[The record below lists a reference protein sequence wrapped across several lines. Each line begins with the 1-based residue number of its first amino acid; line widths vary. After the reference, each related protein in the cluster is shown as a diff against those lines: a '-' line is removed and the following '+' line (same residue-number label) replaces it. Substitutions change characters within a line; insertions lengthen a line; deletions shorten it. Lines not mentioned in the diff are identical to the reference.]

1 MEISQL
7 SYYKKLSDSKS
18 FSREDEY
25 NLITEYQTALTN
37 GDNEK
42 AKELKDYFIENNLK
56 LVIFVAMRFAKVNP
70 EILIDDMIQDGN
82 IGLMR
87 AVEKFQPELG
97 HKFSTYAV
105 LWIKQA
111 IARGLEHSKEIRLP
125 SHLVIH
131 LRIYHRL
138 CNEFNEKY
146 SRYPEPEEIKPLMD
160 ISEEMFK
167 TVVEMA
173 VQPFQK
179 NAVIPFREK
188 GENLFSTDEWGLE
201 EYIPDTQDSA
211 PILID
216 YHIQKNILFKAIDRL
231 PQRKQEILKRNF
243 GIGYPEHSME
253 AIGKILKISR
263 ERVRQLKEESLKE
276 LRKLSELQELAG

>member
-7 SYYKKLSDSKS
+7 SYYKKLAKSKT
-18 FSREDEY
+18 FSREDVCT
-25 NLITEYQTALTN
+25 LITEYQTALVN
-37 GDNEK
+37 GDTDK

-56 LVIFVAMRFAKVNP
+56 LVIFVAMRYAKANP
-70 EILIDDMIQDGN
+70 ENVMDDMIQDGN

-87 AVEKFQPELG
+87 AVEKFQPALG

-111 IARGLEHSKEIRLP
+111 IARGLEYSKEIRLP

-138 CNEFNEKY
+138 CNEFNDKH

-160 ISEEMFK
+160 ISEDMFK
-167 TVVEMA
+167 IVAEIAM
-173 VQPFQK
+173 QPFQR
-179 NAVIPFREK
+179 NNNPIYENNGGEK
-188 GENLFSTDEWGLE
+188 EWDLE
-201 EYIPDTQDSA
+201 DYIPDSGESVPNQIDS
-211 PILID
+211 
-216 YHIQKNILFKAIDRL
+216 HITRNLLVKAISGL
-231 PQRKQEILKRNF
+231 PKRKQEILKRSF
-243 GIGYPEHSME
+243 GIGYPEQSME
-253 AIGKILKISR
+253 SIGKIFKISR

-276 LRKLSELQELAG
+276 LRKLSTLQELAG